1 MDIVKRVLRPK
12 SVELTTLEIVDLR
25 AALNLARSQYKKF
38 ADSEIGNGDWNDDY
52 WQQEVKACDN
62 LLERLKP

>member
-1 MDIVKRVLRPK
+1 MDIVKRVLRTK

-25 AALNLARSQYKKF
+25 AALTLARSQYKNF
-38 ADSEIGNGDWNDDY
+38 ADSKYCLDDY

>member
-38 ADSEIGNGDWNDDY
+38 AENEMGNGAYLDDY

>member
-25 AALNLARSQYKKF
+25 AALTFARSQYKKF
-38 ADSEIGNGDWNDDY
+38 ADYEQGIDDY